1 MCSGQETKYKYGLCT
16 VLKVILA
23 SFLSL
28 VFILAVVIFQGCVL
42 FSNYVISVQYIV
54 VI

>member
-1 MCSGQETKYKYGLCT
+1 MRSGQETKYKCGLCT
-16 VLKVILA
+16 VLKAILA
-23 SFLSL
+23 SILFLF
-28 VFILAVVIFQGCVL
+28 FILAVAVFQGCVL